1 MASTMK
7 SAVNGEEI
15 RPAVYGLLNP
25 AEHSTLF
32 DLSGNLLI
40 IAVVLINL
48 AAMALE
54 TEASIAATFET
65 QFFFLELFS
74 VAFFTV
80 EYALRI
86 WTCTIDPRYN
96 ARFRYIAS
104 LESVVDLLAILPFY
118 IGLLLDIDLRFFIAF
133 RLFRLF
139 KLFRY
144 FSPLVVLANVLQAEA
159 RSFSAAILV
168 MLVLVFIAATG
179 VYFFEADAQ
188 PDSLGSI
195 PKAMWWSIV
204 SLTTLG
210 YGDVVPITLGGR
222 VFAGAMTLCA
232 IGIVALPAGMLASRF
247 SEELDKRKIEFSE
260 FAVSLIEGDNPDADE
275 ELLLEQK
282 RQTLCL
288 SQHDAKLLERKAREG
303 FAAKKPSAAKF
314 CPHCGESLQTTSA
327 D

>member
-1 MASTMK
+1 MASAMK
-7 SAVNGEEI
+7 SAVNGNEI

-40 IAVVLINL
+40 IALVLINL

-54 TEASIAATFET
+54 TEASIAAAFAP
-65 QFFFLELFS
+65 QLFLLELFS

-86 WTCTIDPRYN
+86 WSSTIGPRYHT
-96 ARFRYIAS
+96 RLRYISS
-104 LESVVDLLAILPFY
+104 LESVIDLLAILPFY
-118 IGLLLDIDLRFFIAF
+118 IGLLFDMDLRFFIAF

-144 FSPLVVLANVLQAEA
+144 FSPLVVLANVLGAEA

-188 PDSLGSI
+188 PESLGSI

-247 SEELDKRKIEFSE
+247 SEELDKRKVEFSE
-260 FAVSLIEGDNPDADE
+260 FVASMIESDDLGDDE

-288 SQHDAKLLERKAREG
+288 SRHDAQLLKRKTLKGAE
-303 FAAKKPSAAKF
+303 AKKSSAAKF
-314 CPHCGESLQTTSA
+314 CPHCGESL
-327 D
+327 